1 MSSTVLVDFSI
12 GGEVGTDR
20 IDALV
25 AAVEAGEVDVNAAK
39 ALLKNAISDITDLN
53 RYVPSVAERW
63 QPILRVLHRAV
74 ARLLIIRDVQRIRNA
89 VRCRA

>member
-39 ALLKNAISDITDLN
+39 ALLKNAIGDITDLI

-89 VRCRA
+89 IRCRA